1 MNVFS
6 QIFAITLMNLRTL
19 PQRWSSSLVI
29 VVGVAGVVA
38 VLVALLSMAQGFA
51 STLQRTGKADRVIVL
66 RGGSNGELSSGL
78 SIAQANIVA
87 GFPGIAQLDGKLDGQ
102 ALLSPELYLIADVP
116 KRATGSPAN
125 LTLRGVTPIGVKL
138 RSELRITEGRMFEPG
153 KAELIAGRGAADQFA
168 GLDLGAEI
176 KLRDAR
182 MKVVGI
188 FTADGGGHES
198 ELWMDLPVVQDL
210 FRGPGVLSSL
220 RVQLQSASAYP
231 AFAAAV
237 KDDKRLD
244 MEATDEPT
252 YFARQ
257 SESLSNLIQGF
268 GYAVAMIMGIG
279 AMFAALNTMY
289 SAVSARTREIAT
301 LRAIGFGG
309 APVVASVIVES
320 MALALLGGLFGGV
333 LAWLMFNG
341 ATVSTLNNASFSQVA
356 FDFAVS
362 PELITRGIVLALIL
376 GLVGGLL
383 PAWRA
388 ARLPVTVA
396 LRGE

>member
-1 MNVFS
+1 MNVLR

-66 RGGSNGELSSGL
+66 RGGSNGELSSGM
-78 SIAQANIVA
+78 SVSQANIVA
-87 GFPGIAQLDGKLDGQ
+87 GFPGIAQLDGQ

-153 KAELIAGRGAADQFA
+153 KAELIAGRGAANQFA

-244 MEATDEPT
+244 MDATDEPT

-257 SESLSNLIQGF
+257 SESLSKLIQGF
-268 GYAVAMIMGIG
+268 GYAVAVIMGIG

-309 APVVASVIVES
+309 TPVVVSVIVES
-320 MALALLGGLFGGV
+320 MTLALLGGLLGGV
-333 LAWLMFNG
+333 IAWLMFNG

-362 PELITRGIVLALIL
+362 QELITRGILLALAL

>member
-6 QIFAITLMNLRTL
+6 QILEITLMNLRTL

-38 VLVALLSMAQGFA
+38 VLVALLSMAEGFA
-51 STLQRTGKADRVIVL
+51 STLQRTGKPDRVIVL

-78 SIAQANIVA
+78 SISQANIVA
-87 GFPGIAQLDGKLDGQ
+87 GFPGIAQLDGQ

-188 FTADGGGHES
+188 FTAEGGGHES

-210 FRGPGVLSSL
+210 FRGPGVLSSM

-244 MEATDEPT
+244 MDATDEPT

-268 GYAVAMIMGIG
+268 GYAVAVIMGIG

-320 MALALLGGLFGGV
+320 MALALLGGLLGGV
-333 LAWLMFNG
+333 FAWLMFNG

-362 PELITRGIVLALIL
+362 PELISRGIVLALIL

>member
-66 RGGSNGELSSGL
+66 RGGSNGELSSGMAI
-78 SIAQANIVA
+78 SQANIVA
-87 GFPGIAQLDGKLDGQ
+87 GFPGIAQLDGQ

-153 KAELIAGRGAADQFA
+153 KAELIAGRGAANQFA

-231 AFAAAV
+231 AFSAAV

-244 MEATDEPT
+244 MDATDEPT

-257 SESLSNLIQGF
+257 SESLSKLIQGF
-268 GYAVAMIMGIG
+268 GYAVAAIMGIG

-309 APVVASVIVES
+309 APVVVSVIVES
-320 MALALLGGLFGGV
+320 MTLALLGGLSGGV
-333 LAWLMFNG
+333 IAWLMFNG

-362 PELITRGIVLALIL
+362 QELITQGILLALAL

>member
-1 MNVFS
+1 MNVLR
-6 QIFAITLMNLRTL
+6 QIFEITLMNLRTL

-87 GFPGIAQLDGKLDGQ
+87 GFPGIAQLNGQ

-125 LTLRGVTPIGVKL
+125 LTLRGVTPIGVQL

-220 RVQLQSASAYP
+220 RVRLQSASAYP
-231 AFAAAV
+231 AFASAV
-237 KDDKRLD
+237 KADKRLD
-244 MEATDEPT
+244 MDATDEPT

-268 GYAVAMIMGIG
+268 GYAVAVIMGIG

-320 MALALLGGLFGGV
+320 MTLALLGGLLGGV
-333 LAWLMFNG
+333 IAWLMFNG

-362 PELITRGIVLALIL
+362 PDLITRGIVLALVL

>member
-87 GFPGIAQLDGKLDGQ
+87 GFPGIAQLDGQ

-244 MEATDEPT
+244 MDATDEPT

-268 GYAVAMIMGIG
+268 GYAVAVIMGIG

-320 MALALLGGLFGGV
+320 MTLALLGGLSGGAV
-333 LAWLMFNG
+333 AWLMFNG

-362 PELITRGIVLALIL
+362 PELITRGIVLALLL

>member
-6 QIFAITLMNLRTL
+6 QIFEITLMNLRTL

-66 RGGSNGELSSGL
+66 RGGSNGELSSGM
-78 SIAQANIVA
+78 SISQANIVA
-87 GFPGIAQLDGKLDGQ
+87 GFPGVAQLDGQ

-125 LTLRGVTPIGVKL
+125 LTLRGVTPIGVQL
-138 RSELRITEGRMFEPG
+138 RTELRITEGRMFEPG

-237 KDDKRLD
+237 KADKRLD
-244 MEATDEPT
+244 MDATDEPT

-257 SESLSNLIQGF
+257 SESLSKLIQGF
-268 GYAVAMIMGIG
+268 GYAVAVIMGIG

-320 MALALLGGLFGGV
+320 MTLALLGGLLGGAI
-333 LAWLMFNG
+333 AWLMFNG

-362 PELITRGIVLALIL
+362 PELITRGIVLAMML

-388 ARLPVTVA
+388 ARLPVTLA

>member
-87 GFPGIAQLDGKLDGQ
+87 GFPGIAQLDGQ

-237 KDDKRLD
+237 KGDKRLD
-244 MEATDEPT
+244 MDATDEPT
-252 YFARQ
+252 YYARQ

-268 GYAVAMIMGIG
+268 GYAVAVIMGIG

-320 MALALLGGLFGGV
+320 MALALLGGLSGGAV
-333 LAWLMFNG
+333 AWLMFNG

-362 PELITRGIVLALIL
+362 PELITRGIVLALLL

>member
-1 MNVFS
+1 MSIFS

-51 STLQRTGKADRVIVL
+51 STLQRTGKADRVIIL

-78 SIAQANIVA
+78 SIALANIVA
-87 GFPGIAQLDGKLDGQ
+87 GFPGIAQLDGQ

-153 KAELIAGRGAADQFA
+153 KAELIAGRGAANQFS

-210 FRGPGVLSSL
+210 FRGPGVLSSM

-244 MEATDEPT
+244 MDATDEPT

-257 SESLSNLIQGF
+257 SESLSKLIEGF
-268 GYAVAMIMGIG
+268 GYAVAVIMGIG

-320 MALALLGGLFGGV
+320 MTLALLGGLLGGV
-333 LAWLMFNG
+333 IAWLMFNG

-362 PELITRGIVLALIL
+362 PELITRGIVLALVL

>member
-19 PQRWSSSLVI
+19 PQRWTSSLVI

-78 SIAQANIVA
+78 TINQANIVA
-87 GFPGIAQLDGKLDGQ
+87 GFPGIAQLDGQ

-138 RSELRITEGRMFEPG
+138 RSELRISEGRMFEPG

-176 KLRDAR
+176 KLRDTR

-210 FRGPGVLSSL
+210 FRGPGVLSSM

-244 MEATDEPT
+244 MDATDEPT

-268 GYAVAMIMGIG
+268 GYAVAVIMGIG

-333 LAWLMFNG
+333 FAWLMFNG

-362 PELITRGIVLALIL
+362 PELIARGIVLALLL
-376 GLVGGLL
+376 GLMGGLL

-388 ARLPVTVA
+388 ARLPVTLA
-396 LRGE
+396 LRGD

>member
-87 GFPGIAQLDGKLDGQ
+87 GFPGIAQLDGQ

-244 MEATDEPT
+244 MDATDEPT

-268 GYAVAMIMGIG
+268 GYAVAVIMGIG

-320 MALALLGGLFGGV
+320 MALALLGGLSGGAV
-333 LAWLMFNG
+333 AWLMFNG

-362 PELITRGIVLALIL
+362 PELITRGIVLALLL

-383 PAWRA
+383 PAWQA